1 MTGERFE
8 TREYARVFF
17 LGKGR
22 KLSFVMNRLPVA
34 CLTGACLATASL
46 GGAVM
51 GDVSD
56 FNTSLNALS
65 GSEFQLVDTF
75 SILYDLDTAY
85 IDSDLDNAPDF
96 TQDLGLGQYLGDYL
110 DPEHYVLDF
119 ALPGSGTDL
128 KPMYM
133 GNELTG
139 AASVDW
145 RLSYATTPGDA
156 SSIYSTIL
164 SGSATSIGGGLIL
177 DITDGLEWPVSGMGP
192 DAGFAHAGFKIVDF
206 DSFTFTYGGGPGN
219 PFTLEANVIPAP
231 GVLALLGLGGLAA
244 RRRRN

>member
-1 MTGERFE
+1 MT
-8 TREYARVFF
+8 
-17 LGKGR
+17 
-22 KLSFVMNRLPVA
+22 RLPVA
-34 CLTGACLATASL
+34 CLSCACLATASL
-46 GGAVM
+46 GGTAM

-56 FNTSLNALS
+56 FNTTLNALS

-75 SILYDLDTAY
+75 SILYDLNTAY
-85 IDSDLDNAPDF
+85 IDTDLDNVPDSTLPTGGGNF
-96 TQDLGLGQYLGDYL
+96 LGEYN
-110 DPEHYVLDF
+110 DPEHYILDF
-119 ALPGSGTDL
+119 TLPGSGDVL
-128 KPMYM
+128 KPMFM
-133 GNELTG
+133 GSELTN

-156 SSIYSTIL
+156 SSVYSTIL
-164 SGSATSIGGGLIL
+164 SGSATSIAGGLIL
-177 DITDGLEWPVSGMGP
+177 DITDGLEWPVNGWTFGP
-192 DAGFAHAGFKIVDF
+192 PLSEGTHWAAQIADF

>member
-1 MTGERFE
+1 MT
-8 TREYARVFF
+8 
-17 LGKGR
+17 
-22 KLSFVMNRLPVA
+22 RLPVA

-46 GGAVM
+46 GGAAFA
-51 GDVSD
+51 DVSD
-56 FNTSLNALS
+56 FNTTLTPLS
-65 GSEFQLVDTF
+65 GSAFQLVDTF

-85 IDSDLDNAPDF
+85 LDSDLDNAPDF
-96 TQDLGLGQYLGDYL
+96 TQDLGLGQLLGEYV
-110 DPEHYVLDF
+110 DPEYYVLDF
-119 ALPGSGTDL
+119 ALPGSGTEL
-128 KPMYM
+128 RPMFM
-133 GNELTG
+133 GNELATS
-139 AASVDW
+139 SVDW
-145 RLSYATTPGDA
+145 RLSYASTPGDA

-177 DITDGLEWPVSGMGP
+177 DITDGLEWPVSGLGP
-192 DAGFAHAGFKIVDF
+192 DAGFAHAAFKIVDF

>member
-1 MTGERFE
+1 MT
-8 TREYARVFF
+8 
-17 LGKGR
+17 
-22 KLSFVMNRLPVA
+22 RLPVA
-34 CLTGACLATASL
+34 CLTGACLATASF
-46 GGAVM
+46 GGAAFA
-51 GDVSD
+51 DVSD
-56 FNTSLNALS
+56 FNTTLTALS

-85 IDSDLDNAPDF
+85 IDTDLDNAPDF
-96 TQDLGLGQYLGDYL
+96 TQDLDMGQFLGEYI
-110 DPEHYVLDF
+110 DPEFYVLDF

-128 KPMYM
+128 KPMFM

-156 SSIYSTIL
+156 SSIFSTIL

-177 DITDGLEWPVSGMGP
+177 DITDGLEWPVSGLGP
-192 DAGFAHAGFKIVDF
+192 DSGFAHAAFKIVDF

-219 PFTLEANVIPAP
+219 PFTLEANLIPAP

>member
-1 MTGERFE
+1 MT
-8 TREYARVFF
+8 
-17 LGKGR
+17 
-22 KLSFVMNRLPVA
+22 RLPVA

-46 GGAVM
+46 GGAAFA
-51 GDVSD
+51 DVSD
-56 FNTSLNALS
+56 FNTTLTPLS
-65 GSEFQLVDTF
+65 GSAFQLVDTF

-96 TQDLGLGQYLGDYL
+96 TQDLGLGQLLGEYV
-110 DPEHYVLDF
+110 DPEYYVLDF

-128 KPMYM
+128 KPMFM
-133 GNELTG
+133 GNELAT
-139 AASVDW
+139 ASVDW
-145 RLSYATTPGDA
+145 RLSYASTPGDA

-177 DITDGLEWPVSGMGP
+177 DITDGLEWPVSGLGP
-192 DAGFAHAGFKIVDF
+192 DAGFAHAAFKIVDF

>member
-1 MTGERFE
+1 
-8 TREYARVFF
+8 
-17 LGKGR
+17 
-22 KLSFVMNRLPVA
+22 
-34 CLTGACLATASL
+34 
-46 GGAVM
+46 M
-51 GDVSD
+51 GDVSE
-56 FNTSLNALS
+56 FNTTLTALS
-65 GSEFQLVDTF
+65 GSEFQLNDTF

-85 IDSDLDNAPDF
+85 IDSDLDNSPDF
-96 TQDLGLGQYLGDYL
+96 EQDLGLGEFLGEYL

-119 ALPGSGTDL
+119 AVPGSGTDL
-128 KPMYM
+128 KPMFM
-133 GNELTG
+133 GDELTG

-145 RLSYATTPGDA
+145 RLSYLTPGDA
-156 SSIYSTIL
+156 STIYSTIL

-177 DITDGLEWPVSGMGP
+177 DITDGLEWPVSGLGP
-192 DAGFAHAGFKIVDF
+192 DNGFAHAGFKIVDF

>member
-1 MTGERFE
+1 MT
-8 TREYARVFF
+8 
-17 LGKGR
+17 
-22 KLSFVMNRLPVA
+22 RLPVA
-34 CLTGACLATASL
+34 GLSCACLASASL
-46 GGAVM
+46 GGAAM

-56 FNTSLNALS
+56 FNTTLTALS

-96 TQDLGLGQYLGDYL
+96 TQDLGLGQLLGEYV
-110 DPEHYVLDF
+110 DPEYYVLDF
-119 ALPGSGTDL
+119 ALPGSGTEL
-128 KPMYM
+128 RPMFM
-133 GNELTG
+133 GNELATS
-139 AASVDW
+139 SVDW
-145 RLSYATTPGDA
+145 RLSYASTPGDA

-177 DITDGLEWPVSGMGP
+177 DITDGLEWPVSGLGP
-192 DAGFAHAGFKIVDF
+192 DAGFAHAAFKIVDF

>member
-1 MTGERFE
+1 MT
-8 TREYARVFF
+8 
-17 LGKGR
+17 
-22 KLSFVMNRLPVA
+22 RLPVA
-34 CLTGACLATASL
+34 CLSCACIATASL
-46 GGAVM
+46 SGATM
-51 GDVSD
+51 GDVSE
-56 FNTSLNALS
+56 FNTTLTALS
-65 GSEFQLVDTF
+65 GSEFQLNDTF

-85 IDSDLDNAPDF
+85 IDSDLDNSPDF
-96 TQDLGLGQYLGDYL
+96 EQDLGLGEFLGEYL

-119 ALPGSGTDL
+119 AVPGSGTDL
-128 KPMYM
+128 KPMFM

-145 RLSYATTPGDA
+145 RLSYSLTPGDA
-156 SSIYSTIL
+156 STIYSTIL

-177 DITDGLEWPVSGMGP
+177 DITDGLEWPVSGLGP
-192 DAGFAHAGFKIVDF
+192 DNGFAHAGFKIVDF

>member
-1 MTGERFE
+1 
-8 TREYARVFF
+8 
-17 LGKGR
+17 
-22 KLSFVMNRLPVA
+22 
-34 CLTGACLATASL
+34 
-46 GGAVM
+46 M

-56 FNTSLNALS
+56 FNTTLTALS
-65 GSEFQLVDTF
+65 GSEFQLNETF

-85 IDSDLDNAPDF
+85 IDSDLDNSPDF
-96 TQDLGLGQYLGDYL
+96 EQELGLGEYLGEYL

-119 ALPGSGTDL
+119 ALPGSGTNL

-145 RLSYATTPGDA
+145 RLSYASTPGD
-156 SSIYSTIL
+156 SSTIYSTIL

-177 DITDGLEWPVSGMGP
+177 DITDGLEWPVSGLGP
-192 DAGFAHAGFKIVDF
+192 DGNFAHAGFKIVDF

>member
-1 MTGERFE
+1 
-8 TREYARVFF
+8 
-17 LGKGR
+17 
-22 KLSFVMNRLPVA
+22 
-34 CLTGACLATASL
+34 
-46 GGAVM
+46 M

-56 FNTSLNALS
+56 FNTTLTTLS
-65 GSEFQLVDTF
+65 GSEFQLNDTF

-85 IDSDLDNAPDF
+85 IDTDLDNAPDF
-96 TQDLGLGQYLGDYL
+96 EQELGLGDFLGEYL
-110 DPEHYVLDF
+110 DPENYILDF

-145 RLSYATTPGDA
+145 RLSYASTPGD
-156 SSIYSTIL
+156 SSTIYSTIL

-177 DITDGLEWPVSGMGP
+177 DITDGLEWPVSGLGS
-192 DAGFAHAGFKIVDF
+192 DGGFAHAGFKIVDF

-231 GVLALLGLGGLAA
+231 GVVALLGLGGLAA
-244 RRRRN
+244 RRRRH

>member
-1 MTGERFE
+1 
-8 TREYARVFF
+8 
-17 LGKGR
+17 
-22 KLSFVMNRLPVA
+22 
-34 CLTGACLATASL
+34 
-46 GGAVM
+46 M

-56 FNTSLNALS
+56 FNTTLTALS

-75 SILYDLDTAY
+75 SILYDLNVVHLDT
-85 IDSDLDNAPDF
+85 DLDNVPD
-96 TQDLGLGQYLGDYL
+96 QDVTFGGGNYLGEYF
-110 DPEHYVLDF
+110 DPENYVLDF
-119 ALPGSGTDL
+119 ALPGSGDVL
-128 KPMYM
+128 KPMFM
-133 GNELTG
+133 GSELTG

-145 RLSYATTPGDA
+145 RLSYTTTPGDT
-156 SSIYSTIL
+156 STLYSTIL

-177 DITDGLEWPVSGMGP
+177 DITDGLEWPVSGWTVPGVGIP
-192 DAGFAHAGFKIVDF
+192 IGTHWAADIADF

>member
-1 MTGERFE
+1 MT
-8 TREYARVFF
+8 
-17 LGKGR
+17 
-22 KLSFVMNRLPVA
+22 RLPVA
-34 CLTGACLATASL
+34 CLSCACLATASL
-46 GGAVM
+46 GGTVM

-56 FNTSLNALS
+56 FNTTLNALS

-75 SILYDLDTAY
+75 SILYDLNVVHLDT
-85 IDSDLDNAPDF
+85 DLDNVPD
-96 TQDLGLGQYLGDYL
+96 QDVTFGGGNYLGEYF
-110 DPEHYVLDF
+110 DPENYVLDF
-119 ALPGSGTDL
+119 ALPGSGDVL
-128 KPMYM
+128 KPMFM
-133 GNELTG
+133 GSELTG

-145 RLSYATTPGDA
+145 RLSYTTTPGDT
-156 SSIYSTIL
+156 STLYSTIL

-177 DITDGLEWPVSGMGP
+177 DITDGLEWPVSGWTVPGVGIP
-192 DAGFAHAGFKIVDF
+192 IGTHWAADIADF

>member
-1 MTGERFE
+1 MT
-8 TREYARVFF
+8 
-17 LGKGR
+17 
-22 KLSFVMNRLPVA
+22 RLPVA

-46 GGAVM
+46 GGAAFA
-51 GDVSD
+51 DVSD
-56 FNTSLNALS
+56 FNTTLTPLS
-65 GSEFQLVDTF
+65 GSAFQLVDTF

-96 TQDLGLGQYLGDYL
+96 TQDLGLGQLLGEYV
-110 DPEHYVLDF
+110 DPEYYVLDF
-119 ALPGSGTDL
+119 ALPGSGTEL
-128 KPMYM
+128 RPMFM
-133 GNELTG
+133 GNELATS
-139 AASVDW
+139 SVDW
-145 RLSYATTPGDA
+145 RLSYASTPGDA

-177 DITDGLEWPVSGMGP
+177 DITDGLEWPVSGLGP
-192 DAGFAHAGFKIVDF
+192 DAGFAHAAFKIVDF

>member
-1 MTGERFE
+1 
-8 TREYARVFF
+8 
-17 LGKGR
+17 
-22 KLSFVMNRLPVA
+22 MNRLPVA
-34 CLTGACLATASL
+34 CLSGACIATASL
-46 GGAVM
+46 SGATM

-56 FNTSLNALS
+56 FNTTLTALS
-65 GSEFQLVDTF
+65 GSEFQLNETF

-85 IDSDLDNAPDF
+85 IDSDLDNSPDF
-96 TQDLGLGQYLGDYL
+96 EQELGLGEYLGEYL

-119 ALPGSGTDL
+119 ALPGSGTNL

-145 RLSYATTPGDA
+145 RLSYASTPGD
-156 SSIYSTIL
+156 SSTIYSTIL

-177 DITDGLEWPVSGMGP
+177 DITDGLEWPVSGLGP
-192 DAGFAHAGFKIVDF
+192 DNGFAHAGFKIVDF

>member
-1 MTGERFE
+1 MT
-8 TREYARVFF
+8 
-17 LGKGR
+17 
-22 KLSFVMNRLPVA
+22 RLPVA

-46 GGAVM
+46 GGAAFA
-51 GDVSD
+51 DVSD
-56 FNTSLNALS
+56 FNTTLTPLS
-65 GSEFQLVDTF
+65 GSAFQLVDTF

-96 TQDLGLGQYLGDYL
+96 TQDLGLGQLLGEYV
-110 DPEHYVLDF
+110 DPEYYVLDF
-119 ALPGSGTDL
+119 ALPGSGTEL
-128 KPMYM
+128 RPMFM
-133 GNELTG
+133 GNELATS
-139 AASVDW
+139 SVDW
-145 RLSYATTPGDA
+145 RLSYASTPGDA

-177 DITDGLEWPVSGMGP
+177 DITDGLEWPVSGLGP
-192 DAGFAHAGFKIVDF
+192 DNGFAHAAFKIVDF